1 MRDQKFS
8 HTKIKGLFVQ
18 DCQILPK
25 LVKKTLKLSKKLQK
39 KKDKPIMVCTC
50 SQIQRIYKSQT
61 HYSCR
66 VGLSWSI
73 QKIEP
78 NKMLERI
85 LTRNAR
91 KLKWVYDTV
100 VMLVGTSNGCWNLG
114 RKIKNSLFFC
124 LDNDMI
130 IWWSSR
136 YYDDP
141 LCRDHHGSSVSSVS
155 KPWLQ
160 SKG

>member
-8 HTKIKGLFVQ
+8 HTKTKGFVVQ
-18 DCQILPK
+18 DGQDVPITSQISRENFEMIK
-25 LVKKTLKLSKKLQK
+25 ELQK
-39 KKDKPIMVCTC
+39 RRIMYVCTC
-50 SQIQRIYKSQT
+50 SQIHKSQT

-78 NKMLERI
+78 NSKMLERI

-114 RKIKNSLFFC
+114 RKIKNSLFVC

-136 YYDDP
+136 YSDDP
-141 LCRDHHGSSVSSVS
+141 LCCDHHGSSVSSVS